1 MGARG
6 LCIAT
11 LLGMVFLA
19 GASQGDKGLAE
30 EAPPTAADSINHF
43 GLDAY
48 GALRS
53 REGSLAFSPFSAY
66 AALTVAHAG
75 AQGETARQIAEVLHV
90 DESSEDAPALFRAVA
105 DRLVPSGPK
114 EAFGLR
120 VANGLW
126 VQEGHPIRP
135 VFLHVARYRH
145 RAQVESCD
153 FAGDPGG
160 ACRQI
165 NRWAEKQTRG
175 RITDIV
181 AEETLATNMS
191 FVLANAVYFR
201 GLWLKQFKEPT
212 TEASF
217 WVEPDRTVQVR
228 MMKQH
233 ELFSYAEVD
242 ECKILAM
249 AYKDLGA
256 QMIVL
261 LPKERGGLADL
272 EARLDVASL
281 NTWCSLLETRSV
293 DLSLPRFRAES
304 GLELGRVL
312 CSLGMDDAF
321 EPSRADF
328 SGIITDCPLWV
339 GRVAQKT
346 FVAVDEKG
354 TEAAAV
360 THVEVVYAS
369 APPAVFRADHP
380 FMFFI
385 QDLRTGVILFMGRV
399 VSPSQ

>member
-1 MGARG
+1 
-6 LCIAT
+6 
-11 LLGMVFLA
+11 MVFLA
-19 GASQGDKGLAE
+19 GASQGDKGLADE
-30 EAPPTAADSINHF
+30 PQPTAADSINHF

-53 REGSLAFSPFSAY
+53 REGNLAFSPFSTY
-66 AALTVAHAG
+66 AALAVAQAG
-75 AQGETARQIAEVLHV
+75 ARGETARQIAEVLHV
-90 DESSEDAPALFRAVA
+90 DESSEDAAALLRAVA

-135 VFLHVARYRH
+135 LFLHVARYRH
-145 RAQVESCD
+145 HAQVESCD

-181 AEETLATNMS
+181 AEGTLNPATS
-191 FVLANAVYFR
+191 LILANAVYFR
-201 GLWLKQFKEPT
+201 GLWLKQFREPT

-217 WVEPDRTVQVR
+217 WVEPDRAVQVP

-249 AYKDLGA
+249 PYKDLGA
-256 QMIVL
+256 CMIVL
-261 LPKERGGLADL
+261 LPKDRGGLADL

-281 NTWCSLLETRSV
+281 NMWWSLLKTRSV

-304 GLELGRVL
+304 GLDLGRAL
-312 CSLGMDDAF
+312 CSLGIEDAF

-339 GRVAQKT
+339 GHVAQKT

-360 THVEVVYAS
+360 THVEVFYAS

-380 FMFFI
+380 FVFLI
-385 QDLRTGVILFMGRV
+385 RDWRTGVTLFMGRV
-399 VSPSQ
+399 VDPSQ